1 MSGQNGRRILNDRPV
16 IGILVQLARE
26 DLTFR
31 AKMYIAAPNVKHL
44 ESAGCRVTPV
54 RLYLSESEYERIF
67 YSINGILLPG
77 GAVDVQSS
85 EFARV
90 SGIFYRLA
98 IQAADRGD
106 YFPVWGT
113 CLGHQLLTALTS
125 GHNLLSLTDTGRV
138 ALPLLF
144 TPEIKS
150 CRMFRDFPPETMRAL
165 GENSLTGHFHK
176 YSITLEDFEANEKL
190 RSFYRIVSTN
200 TDPQGITFV
209 STMEAIHY
217 PIYGTQWHPE
227 GNRYFWKKNFD
238 FLHCPLGVRMSYL
251 LAEFFVNEARKS
263 LHCFSSREEEEAA
276 LINNCIPTYVQS
288 EKGGRIIYKF
298 D

>member
-1 MSGQNGRRILNDRPV
+1 MSGHNRRRILNDRPV

-26 DLTFR
+26 ELTFR

-77 GAVDVQSS
+77 GAVDIQSS

-98 IQAADRGD
+98 IQAGDRGD

-113 CLGHQLLTALTS
+113 CLGHQLLTALTA
-125 GHNLLSLTDTGRV
+125 GLNLLRLTDSGNA
-138 ALPLLF
+138 ALPLHF

-150 CRMFRDFPPETMRAL
+150 CRMFRDFPPEMMRAL

-176 YSITLEDFEANEKL
+176 YSITLDDFEANEKL
-190 RSFYRIVSTN
+190 RSFYRVVSTN

-209 STMEAIHY
+209 STMEA
-217 PIYGTQWHPE
+217 
-227 GNRYFWKKNFD
+227 
-238 FLHCPLGVRMSYL
+238 
-251 LAEFFVNEARKS
+251 RKS
-263 LHCFSSREEEEAA
+263 LHCFESREEEEAA
-276 LINNCIPTYVQS
+276 LINSCIPTYVQT
-288 EKGGRIIYKF
+288 KKCGRIIYKF